1 MIKKNVKD
9 IRDLAEILKL
19 STTTISRVLNGKS
32 VKYRIS
38 EATKLRVFE
47 AASEYNYVPNQLARG
62 LKLDKTHTIGL
73 IIPDIADPFFAD
85 IARSIEFGARNK
97 GYSLFLCDSGGDLTV
112 EMQLIFLMLSHKVD
126 GIVIAPV
133 GTDYSHL
140 LETYKSGIPIVLIDR
155 YFPNIELPYIT
166 SDNYQGSYDAVN
178 YLISC
183 GHTRIGCIQGIP
195 NSQTSMDRVHGY
207 RDALQK
213 NAILI
218 DESLIAGDNF
228 SIENG
233 YKQTRIL
240 FSMDNPPTAIIAL
253 SNRISL
259 GVVNALSELKLMIPN
274 DISIIAFDEQPYS
287 AYLGTPMTTIDLR
300 KGEIGQLSV
309 EVLIKY
315 IENQTYYKKIVK
327 IKLKTNFILRESIR
341 NIK

>member
-9 IRDLAEILKL
+9 IRDLAEILGL

-38 EATKLRVFE
+38 EATKIRVFE

-85 IARSIEFGARNK
+85 IARSIELGARNK
-97 GYSLFLCDSGGDLTV
+97 GYSLFLCDSGGDLAV
-112 EMQLIFLMLSHKVD
+112 EMQLIYLMLSHKVD

-133 GTDYSHL
+133 GTDSNHL
-140 LETYKSGIPIVLIDR
+140 LEIYKSGVPTVLIDR
-155 YFPNIELPYIT
+155 YFPEIDLPYIT

-178 YLISC
+178 YLISS

-195 NSQTSMDRVHGY
+195 NSQTSMDRVLGY

-213 NAILI
+213 NAIPV
-218 DESLIAGDNF
+218 DESLISGDNF

-233 YKQTRIL
+233 YKHTRIL

-259 GVVNALSELKLMIPN
+259 GVINALSELKLNIPD
-274 DISIIAFDEQPYS
+274 DISIIGFDEQPYS
-287 AYLGTPMTTIDLR
+287 GYLGTPLTTIDLR
-300 KGEIGQLSV
+300 KSEIGQLSV